1 MKKVRYDFN
10 NRAITKSLEK
20 ENFGG
25 KLLNSKV
32 GQILLLG
39 ISLLMILSVY
49 RSVKQ
54 MGQKVSLLK
63 QAEYEV
69 EELRLENLELSMRIE
84 NASDIENLEKEA
96 RDRLNYGQEN
106 EIAFVIDEE
115 LIDVGKQKVE
125 NILNPDTV
133 KDDIN
138 VWNEWIEFLIEGY

>member
-1 MKKVRYDFN
+1 
-10 NRAITKSLEK
+10 
-20 ENFGG
+20 
-25 KLLNSKV
+25 
-32 GQILLLG
+32 
-39 ISLLMILSVY
+39 
-49 RSVKQ
+49 